1 MLYWAELRV
10 EGGRSHQ
17 RVMMTRWWLFIVYVV
32 VIFVSMCI
40 IERKKEKYLPGACD
54 ASASQAPAFV
64 SPFVIAGSFS
74 GIKRGILSCN

>member
-1 MLYWAELRV
+1 MLEDGWRLYWVELRA

-40 IERKKEKYLPGACD
+40 IERKKKNTYLGLATRLRHKPLPSCLL
-54 ASASQAPAFV
+54 
-64 SPFVIAGSFS
+64 
-74 GIKRGILSCN
+74 LS